1 MLLPLLLKSQTRL
14 LALLMNSVKLPLEC
28 LANAL
33 KTQLAFL
40 LNSRRVPLALLADYL
55 RLLALLAIS
64 PKIPLDLVNSP
75 KIPLVNFL
83 RILVLVLENLL
94 QILLSFP
101 LLEILKEPSIDRF
114 AVLNEPVVLGILEFL
129 SKGL

>member
-1 MLLPLLLKSQTRL
+1 
-14 LALLMNSVKLPLEC
+14 
-28 LANAL
+28 L
-33 KTQLAFL
+33 KTPLAFL
-40 LNSRRVPLALLADYL
+40 LNSERVPVALLADSL

-64 PKIPLDLVNSP
+64 PKIRLDLLNSP

-83 RILVLVLENLL
+83 RILVLVQENLL

-114 AVLNEPVVLGILEFL
+114 AALNEPVVLGILKFL